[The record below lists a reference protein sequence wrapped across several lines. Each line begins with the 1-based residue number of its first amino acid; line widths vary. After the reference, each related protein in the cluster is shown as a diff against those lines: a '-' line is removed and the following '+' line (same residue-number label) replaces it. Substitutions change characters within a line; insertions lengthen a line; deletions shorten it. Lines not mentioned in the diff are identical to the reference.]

1 MRHLARPFAVALLTI
16 CGLVL
21 LPICCAAFAQEPVE
35 VNGIAAV
42 VNGDVITI
50 SQVQSL
56 SAPRVKQL
64 RAQFTGE
71 ELEKQ
76 LKAAR
81 ELALKDL
88 IDRQLVLQAFKKEK
102 YEIPDH
108 IVEERV
114 HEIIRQNFGG
124 DRNTF
129 IKTLEAQNY
138 TLGEFK
144 QKEMEQMIVQAM
156 RSHNV
161 KTKNIISPTK
171 IEDYYRKH
179 RDEFTSKETIK
190 LRMIMIPGQKDTAT
204 APAQKALAEEV
215 LGRLAGGAEFD
226 RTAQVYSE
234 DSTRDNGGDWGWIE
248 HNTLAGPLEKVAFNM
263 PVGRISNIIDCAGI
277 GPEIVELALKSG
289 CVVRAADYRIIGK
302 YPDCRSGQPTAESA
316 RAAAAALEEA
326 VTLTRRGELDAIV
339 TGPVHK
345 ARMYEVGFKFP
356 GQTEFFADRCGV
368 KNYAMCLTGGKI
380 TLALVTAHIPLR
392 KVARALKQSEIVR
405 VGLLLAEFLR
415 ARSKSKPRIAV
426 AGLNP
431 HAGESGK
438 LGREEIEIIAPAI
451 TVLKSEIRN
460 QKSEITGPHSPDTV
474 FHRTIEG
481 EFDAVLCMYHDQG
494 LIPLKLHAFHSGVN
508 VTLGLPFA
516 RTSPDHGTAF
526 EIAGTGIGRP
536 DSMIVGINIAA
547 QLAACQVERSRD
559 VSCK

>member
-1 MRHLARPFAVALLTI
+1 MKPRI
-16 CGLVL
+16 
-21 LPICCAAFAQEPVE
+21 
-35 VNGIAAV
+35 GI
-42 VNGDVITI
+42 
-50 SQVQSL
+50 
-56 SAPRVKQL
+56 
-64 RAQFTGE
+64 
-71 ELEKQ
+71 
-76 LKAAR
+76 
-81 ELALKDL
+81 
-88 IDRQLVLQAFKKEK
+88 
-102 YEIPDH
+102 
-108 IVEERV
+108 
-114 HEIIRQNFGG
+114 
-124 DRNTF
+124 
-129 IKTLEAQNY
+129 
-138 TLGEFK
+138 TLG
-144 QKEMEQMIVQAM
+144 
-156 RSHNV
+156 
-161 KTKNIISPTK
+161 
-171 IEDYYRKH
+171 
-179 RDEFTSKETIK
+179 
-190 LRMIMIPGQKDTAT
+190 
-204 APAQKALAEEV
+204 
-215 LGRLAGGAEFD
+215 
-226 RTAQVYSE
+226 
-234 DSTRDNGGDWGWIE
+234 
-248 HNTLAGPLEKVAFNM
+248 
-263 PVGRISNIIDCAGI
+263 DCTGI

-289 CVVRAADYRIIGK
+289 CVERAADYRIIGK

-474 FHRTIEG
+474 FHRAIEG

-494 LIPLKLHAFHSGVN
+494 LIPLKLYAFHEGVN

-526 EIAGTGIGRP
+526 EIAGKGMARP
-536 DSMIVGINIAA
+536 DSMIAAINLAVE
-547 QLAACQVERSRD
+547 LAACHVERSRD
-559 VSCK
+559 ISCK